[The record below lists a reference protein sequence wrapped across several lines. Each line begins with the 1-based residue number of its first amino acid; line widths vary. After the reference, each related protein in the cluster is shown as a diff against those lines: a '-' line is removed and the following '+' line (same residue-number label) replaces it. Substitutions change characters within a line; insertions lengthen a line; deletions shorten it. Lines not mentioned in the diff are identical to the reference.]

1 MVPSYIKENG
11 AFYVLFT
18 SLFLSLD
25 FMNFLINCICIMILA
40 STVEGSVGSYCTAV
54 ICLGGGIMGAL
65 FGAMAHC
72 CNE

>member
-1 MVPSYIKENG
+1 
-11 AFYVLFT
+11 
-18 SLFLSLD
+18 
-25 FMNFLINCICIMILA
+25 MNFLINCICIMILA

-54 ICLGGGIMGAL
+54 ICIGGGIMGAL